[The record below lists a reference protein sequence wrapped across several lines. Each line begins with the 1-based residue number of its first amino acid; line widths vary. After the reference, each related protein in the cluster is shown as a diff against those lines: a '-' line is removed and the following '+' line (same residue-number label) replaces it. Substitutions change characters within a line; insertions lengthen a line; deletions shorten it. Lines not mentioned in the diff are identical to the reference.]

1 MKKTLQFAF
10 AGFAALALSSTLT
23 NSSAQQRLIF
33 DGTYALSGT
42 NPDGSKYTGTLSV
55 VPHGDGYQLTQT
67 IGSDTFRGAGND
79 IGDYFA
85 GAYVYGNGVP
95 SVTLYRVS
103 AANTLSGYWQDYDNT
118 KEGTEEAVLA
128 SRSFAFVPSA
138 PVANTWDYSGTYGI
152 RGTNPDGTTYSGAM
166 VLSSYGDGYRASF
179 ASGGSTWRG
188 IANYIG
194 NNLAIAWATGNDP
207 MVSIFTGNPR
217 TGDMAGYWKSYSA
230 LKEGQETATL
240 R

>member
-1 MKKTLQFAF
+1 MKNTLKFGL
-10 AGFAALALSSTLT
+10 AGIAALALSSAFTA
-23 NSSAQQRLIF
+23 SSAQQRLVF

-42 NPDGSKYTGTLSV
+42 TPDGGKYTGTFTV
-55 VPHGDGYQLTQT
+55 TPYGDGYRLRQV
-67 IGSDTFRGAGND
+67 IGSDTFNGIGTD
-79 IGDYFA
+79 IGDYLA
-85 GAYVYGNGVP
+85 GAYVYTDGTP

-103 AANTLSGYWQDYDNT
+103 AANTLTGYWQDYNNQ

-152 RGTNPDGTTYSGAM
+152 RGTNPDGSTYTGAM

-179 ASGGSTWRG
+179 ASGSNTFRG

-194 NNLAIAWATGNDP
+194 NNLAIAWNSNGVAS
-207 MVSIFTGNPR
+207 VSIFTGNPR
-217 TGDMAGYWKSYSA
+217 TGDLTGFWQDYNS
-230 LKEGQETATL
+230 LKEGSETATL